1 MSSAWQSEKSF
12 ETGSSKSKVLL
23 QNHLDHLQTQHHL
36 EVMGQNVTGRLQD
49 GFSKLLRTQRERI
62 NALPKRDIP
71 FPHNLDS
78 KREAS
83 SSHPDFLWT
92 AENMLVHPSLLFTFQ

>member
-1 MSSAWQSEKSF
+1 MSSTWQSEESF

-23 QNHLDHLQTQHHL
+23 QNHFDYLQTQHHL

-49 GFSKLLRTQRERI
+49 GFSNLLRTQRERM

-78 KREAS
+78 
-83 SSHPDFLWT
+83 
-92 AENMLVHPSLLFTFQ
+92 